1 MTPEPRRCGPC
12 TACCIVLGIAELSKP
27 EHTRCDFLSTA
38 RAGARGCG
46 CLRYDDR
53 PVECGAYRCAWLDG
67 FGGRA
72 DRPDDLGVIF
82 DGGANASSGTII
94 AREVTIGAAS
104 GMRASGI
111 IAKLRQSKVVVI
123 ATKDGQRHASGPSH
137 LIDAFLRLAKRPQ

>member
-1 MTPEPRRCGPC
+1 MTPEPRKCGPC
-12 TACCIVLGIAELSKP
+12 TACCTVLGIAELEKK
-27 EHTRCDFLSTA
+27 EHTRCSFLSG
-38 RAGARGCG
+38 AGSAIGRG
-46 CLRYDDR
+46 CLRYEDR
-53 PVECGAYRCAWLDG
+53 PAECGAYRCAWLDG

-111 IAKLRQSKVVVI
+111 IAKLRRTCVVVI
-123 ATKDGQRHASGPSH
+123 ATRDGQRHASGPRH
-137 LIDAFLRLAKRPQ
+137 LIDALLRLAKRPQ